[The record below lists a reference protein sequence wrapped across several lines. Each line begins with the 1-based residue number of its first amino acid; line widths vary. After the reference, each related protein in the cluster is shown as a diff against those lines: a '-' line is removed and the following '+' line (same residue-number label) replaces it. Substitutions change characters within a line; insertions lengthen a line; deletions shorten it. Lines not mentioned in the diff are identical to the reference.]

1 MAGVAMWSTLIPG
14 MAGRPLNLAGTYEG
28 VAPQYYQ
35 TLIPHIVGKLALH
48 NIATLIVNT
57 PNNDYIFSLLQLNFC
72 DVQILMN
79 VLSLMITVMRML
91 LVRTPMEALFVLVI
105 PATMEMVKFALVS

>member
-1 MAGVAMWSTLIPG
+1 MAGVAMWSTLISG

-48 NIATLIVNT
+48 NIATLIVKASNA
-57 PNNDYIFSLLQLNFC
+57 FL
-72 DVQILMN
+72 
-79 VLSLMITVMRML
+79 
-91 LVRTPMEALFVLVI
+91 
-105 PATMEMVKFALVS
+105 